1 MATRSPVRRPRR
13 APRARPARA
22 TRAASRARPDIRPL
36 TAERWADF
44 VELFGPRGACAGCWC
59 MYPRLTA
66 AEWNA
71 RRGDSNR
78 GAMKRVVES
87 GEPPGMLAYDGGR
100 AVGWIALAPRKAY
113 VRLERS
119 RILEPVDDLPVWS
132 VPCFFVAREARGRG
146 LTVALLRAA
155 CDHVAARGGRV
166 IEGYPVD
173 TKGKA
178 YAPTF
183 AWHGLLAAFRSAGF
197 TEVARRSPTRPIM
210 RRVLRPR
217 RRAGRRG

>member
-1 MATRSPVRRPRR
+1 MASRRSPSMPRSAAREGRGGRPE
-13 APRARPARA
+13 
-22 TRAASRARPDIRPL
+22 IRPL
-36 TAERWADF
+36 TPERWADF

-71 RRGDSNR
+71 RGDSNR
-78 GAMKRVVES
+78 GKMKRVVDS
-87 GEPPGMLAYDGGR
+87 GEPPGLLAYDGGR
-100 AVGWIALAPRKAY
+100 AVGWIAFAPRAVY
-113 VRLERS
+113 HRLERS
-119 RILEPVDDLPVWS
+119 RILEPVDDQPVWS

-155 CDHVAARGGRV
+155 CDHVAARGGR
-166 IEGYPVD
+166 ILEGYPVD
-173 TKGKA
+173 PKGKP

-183 AWHGLLAAFRSAGF
+183 AWHGLAAAFLAAGF
-197 TEVARRSPTRPIM
+197 TEVARRSPARPIM

-217 RRAGRRG
+217 RAARDG